1 MVFGHFNNS
10 LGILPTPEQILH
22 GLVLAQ
28 IDQFDQFTIKN
39 FKPIIKLHVEMWQ
52 KIFDMVEDVEMR
64 KPLTPKILSDPNH
77 KFVKTLIYIYSMQ
90 TFIFSEMNRA
100 SRCKD
105 VSKIKFYGPLAAALS
120 FIIHNGNVKPTK
132 EMLSVFRG
140 LQIPEKELKEKYTI
154 GNSFNL

>member
-28 IDQFDQFTIKN
+28 IDQFDQFDIKN
-39 FKPIIKLHVEMWQ
+39 FKPVVKLHVEMWQ

-77 KFVKTLIYIYSMQ
+77 KFVKTLIYIYSM
-90 TFIFSEMNRA
+90 
-100 SRCKD
+100 
-105 VSKIKFYGPLAAALS
+105 
-120 FIIHNGNVKPTK
+120 
-132 EMLSVFRG
+132 
-140 LQIPEKELKEKYTI
+140 
-154 GNSFNL
+154 